1 MKSETNSNRAE
12 PYTNASSFK
21 AVRFLKW
28 KTTSGLKKTVTFVW
42 NSKFLLHLSIRQ
54 ELNLLQTPIF
64 VGFSSVQTAVLAFVF
79 PRASLR
85 GCKCA

>member
-1 MKSETNSNRAE
+1 MVSGLSSCE
-12 PYTNASSFK
+12 PYPNASSFK
-21 AVRFLKW
+21 AVHFLKW

-54 ELNLLQTPIF
+54 ELNLQTPIF
-64 VGFSSVQTAVLAFVF
+64 VGFSSVQTAVLTFVF
-79 PRASLR
+79 PKASLR